1 MIAFLRRHTF
11 LLPALLIF
19 ALAVFAR
26 AGALKNYVTPDE
38 PVWVL
43 RSLNFSQALARGD
56 WAGTAQMGHP
66 GVTTMWLGSLGIAVK
81 RAVDPAASTEAIE
94 WLSGLTSLA
103 PENAEAFKRL
113 GVFLTF
119 ARIPVILV
127 NALGVVI
134 AVWLLRRLF
143 DQRVAVIAG
152 LLLALDPFVG
162 SLGGLLHVDGLL
174 TTFMLLSM
182 LALLN
187 GLHTPSPQ
195 PLSQVGRRA
204 RGEGWFA
211 VSGAFA
217 ALAFLSKSPALF
229 LTPFTV
235 LVLTAA
241 VITHRLS
248 LARAVLGLLSFVIVH
263 WSLVILFYPAMWV
276 DAAGTINGILGLAA
290 FLSANPV
297 RPTFFEGQYVLNHG
311 PEFYPTALI
320 YRLTPVVMI
329 GLVVALMAG
338 VLKIRGR
345 TQDARHTQHA
355 TRQSLASCLVFLAF
369 SLLFLVAITPVAK
382 KYDRYMLPALTMLIP
397 IAAWGY
403 GQIRSRWVAP
413 VVSILAAAISLMY
426 WPYLLMHHNL
436 LLGGPAAAQQHFA
449 VGWGEGLGAAA
460 NWINER
466 PDGLQSAAA
475 TAAVPS
481 FAPIFSGRS
490 MTLNDRG
497 LELSDYYV
505 ITSSE
510 RQLDPDLFTRLEQRG
525 SIVHAIPIGNVA
537 AAWVLINDRAE
548 QQAAQLAKANPDTDV
563 VVSLIDLP
571 VARLYRGAAQQVVLP
586 REITPLEIE
595 QTLNDLSTR
604 YRRIWF
610 TWSDAASAVVQD
622 QVKQWLA
629 QTAVEAQS
637 TDFGA
642 TQVSAYDLQP
652 GKLGRLEPLR
662 VQFNGNFALLGV
674 TASPRDRAAAVTL
687 RWQALTP
694 ATPAYSVTLQL
705 IDAGGE
711 VWEVGGGAIQD
722 DAQFPTPRW
731 PNGHIADQI
740 FDLKLPDEAPPG
752 RYGVRV
758 SVDQIDGQRVGLFS
772 AAGTFS
778 GTAPVL
784 AAIDLP
790 ALDQPLRTLRRSV
803 EYPFTHT
810 WADQIEVVG
819 FDSGPGVVIN
829 GDLWTVDVLW
839 RSRADRLPDLGV
851 LWEVRDQAGQK
862 MFSTRLPLSA
872 YPTSQWRRNDIISAR
887 YTLRFPVALTKAD
900 YQVWLGVTAPD
911 GVVLGDGLFRPF
923 DVRLLERDRSFTLP
937 ITPTLNITFSDPAIT
952 LIGAQ
957 FPPGTQRPGSPLP
970 VTLYWR
976 AATTTDHLYTVFVR
990 LEALNGQP
998 LTQIDSAPQGGG
1010 MPTASWATGQI
1021 IEDVYPLT
1029 IPPDT
1034 PPGAYRVVVG
1044 LYDPLDGAHLID
1056 TATGEDQ
1063 VDLMSPVIVK

>member
-1 MIAFLRRHTF
+1 MLLKFLRRHTF
-11 LLPALLIF
+11 LLLALLIF

-43 RSLNFSQALARGD
+43 RSLNFSQALARSD

-81 RAVDPAASTEAIE
+81 RAVDPAASAEAIE

-119 ARIPVILV
+119 ARIPVIIV
-127 NALGVVI
+127 NAFGVVV

-152 LLLALDPFVG
+152 LLLALDPFVA

-174 TTFMLLSM
+174 TTFMLLSV

-187 GLHTPSPQ
+187 GLHRLSPQ
-195 PLSQVGRRA
+195 PLSQVGRGA

-211 VSGAFA
+211 LSGAFA

-229 LTPFTV
+229 LTPFTL
-235 LVLTAA
+235 LVMGAA
-241 VITHRLS
+241 V
-248 LARAVLGLLSFVIVH
+248 LARRISFKRAALGLLSFVIVDL
-263 WSLVILFYPAMWV
+263 SLCIALYPAMWV

-329 GLVVALMAG
+329 GLVVALVAIIIT
-338 VLKIRGR
+338 VR
-345 TQDARHTQHA
+345 TQRIARHGLLINLTLFTFA
-355 TRQSLASCLVFLAF
+355 
-369 SLLFLVAITPVAK
+369 LLFLVAITPVAK

-413 VVSILAAAISLMY
+413 LVSILAAAISLMY
-426 WPYLLMHHNL
+426 WPYLLMHYNL

-460 NWINER
+460 NWINEQ

-505 ITSSE
+505 VTSSE

-525 SIVHAIPIGNVA
+525 SIVHTVSIGNVA

-548 QQAAQLAKANPDTDV
+548 QQAAQLARANPDTDV

-571 VARLYRGAAQQVVLP
+571 AARLYRGAAQQVVLP

-637 TDFGA
+637 TGFGA
-642 TQVSAYDLQP
+642 TQVSAYDLKP

-674 TASPRDRAAAVTL
+674 KASPRDRAAEVTL

-711 VWEVGGGAIQD
+711 VWEAGGGAIQD

-740 FDLKLPDEAPPG
+740 LDLKLPDEAPPG

-758 SVDQIDGQRVGLFS
+758 SVDQIDGQRVGLFT

-790 ALDQPLRTLRRSV
+790 ARDQPLTTLRRSV
-803 EYPFTHT
+803 EYPFTHD
-810 WADQIEVVG
+810 WADQIEVIG

-839 RSRADRLPDLGV
+839 RSRADKLPDLGV
-851 LWEVRDQAGQK
+851 LWEVRDQAGEK

-872 YPTSQWRRNDIISAR
+872 YPTSQWRKNDIISAR

-911 GVVLGDGLFRPF
+911 GSVLGDGLFKPF

-937 ITPTLNITFSDPAIT
+937 ITPTLDITFSDPAIT
-952 LIGAQ
+952 LVGAQ